1 MHEAPPETL
10 ARRTLETEPN
20 QDTIVNSRIAL
31 RNAKALVGSSAF
43 ACAVPLLMWALPTGQ
58 AYQHCESEDR
68 SHPGG
73 RCV

>member
-1 MHEAPPETL
+1 LLGA
-10 ARRTLETEPN
+10 TLETESN

-31 RNAKALVGSSAF
+31 RNAKALVGSRAF
-43 ACAVPLLMWALPTGQ
+43 ARAVPLLTWALPTGQ
-58 AYQHCESEDR
+58 ACQHRESEDR